1 MAELRIDE
9 GQISVRLSLAE
20 KIGALHKDLQFPRAA
35 VRTVRVVDNPFG
47 EIGGMRLPGT
57 RVPGVMALGTWRRRK
72 GWDFVA
78 VYRGQRGIVVEVDAN
93 QAAYQRIILSAK
105 DPDGIRDQLAADAGR
120 SGRSPRG

>member
-1 MAELRIDE
+1 MAELRVE
-9 GQISVRLSLAE
+9 GRQVSVHLSLAE
-20 KIGALHKDLQFPRAA
+20 KIGALHKDLQFPRSA

-78 VYRGQRGIVVEVDAN
+78 VYRGQRGVVVDVDAT
-93 QAAYQRIILSAK
+93 QAAYQRIILSTEN
-105 DPDGIRDQLAADAGR
+105 PDGIRDLLAADASSAR
-120 SGRSPRG
+120 